1 MEKGDVPLGFGFA
14 LAQDPGAMERFAA
27 LTEAE
32 REALLNRARSVSSK
46 EEMRALV
53 RQLTAQG

>member
-27 LTEAE
+27 LSEAE
-32 REALLNRARSVSSK
+32 RQAFLNRARAASSK
-46 EEMRALV
+46 GEMQALV
-53 RQLTAQG
+53 SQLSAQG

>member
-32 REALLNRARSVSSK
+32 RQAYLDRARAVSSK
-46 EEMRALV
+46 GEMQALV
-53 RQLTAQG
+53 SQLSARN

>member
-1 MEKGDVPLGFGFA
+1 MEHGELPLGFGFA

-32 REALLNRARSVSSK
+32 RQAYLDKACAVSSK
-46 EEMRALV
+46 GEMQALV
-53 RQLTAQG
+53 SQLSARN

>member
-1 MEKGDVPLGFGFA
+1 MQKGDVPLGFGFA

-32 REALLNRARSVSSK
+32 RQAYLDRARAVSSK
-46 EEMRALV
+46 GEMQALV
-53 RQLTAQG
+53 SQLSARN

>member
-1 MEKGDVPLGFGFA
+1 MQKGDVPLGFGFA

-32 REALLNRARSVSSK
+32 RQAYLDRARAVSSK
-46 EEMRALV
+46 GEMQALV
-53 RQLTAQG
+53 SQLSAWN

>member
-32 REALLNRARSVSSK
+32 RQAFLNRARAVSSK
-46 EEMRALV
+46 GEMQALV
-53 RQLTAQG
+53 SQLSAQG

>member
-27 LTEAE
+27 LSEAE
-32 REALLNRARSVSSK
+32 RQAFLNRARAVSSK
-46 EEMRALV
+46 GEMQALV
-53 RQLTAQG
+53 SQLFAQG

>member
-27 LTEAE
+27 LNEAE
-32 REALLNRARSVSSK
+32 RQAYLDRARAVSSK
-46 EEMRALV
+46 REMQALV
-53 RQLTAQG
+53 SQLSARN

>member
-27 LTEAE
+27 LTEGE
-32 REALLNRARSVSSK
+32 RQAFLNRARSVSSK
-46 EEMRALV
+46 GEMQALV
-53 RQLTAQG
+53 SQLSAQG

>member
-27 LTEAE
+27 LSEAE
-32 REALLNRARSVSSK
+32 RQAFLNRARAVSSK
-46 EEMRALV
+46 GEMQALV
-53 RQLTAQG
+53 SQLSAQG

>member
-27 LTEAE
+27 LSEAE
-32 REALLNRARSVSSK
+32 RKAFLNRARAVSSK
-46 EEMRALV
+46 GEMQALV
-53 RQLTAQG
+53 SQLSAQG